1 MLMFGKTKDKSSNKI
16 ILWFK
21 KKKKKKKEAI
31 EIWDADVDNVEK
43 YYTKKFH
50 KYCVNSEFIL
60 MIKIKKNIKKKNNK
74 KKKKL
79 I

>member
-1 MLMFGKTKDKSSNKI
+1 MFGKTKDKSS
-16 ILWFK
+16 K
-21 KKKKKKKEAI
+21 KRIWWCKKKKKKEAI
-31 EIWDADVDNVEK
+31 EIWDADVDNIEK

-74 KKKKL
+74 KKKN
-79 I
+79 

>member
-1 MLMFGKTKDKSSNKI
+1 MFGKTKDKRI
-16 ILWFK
+16 WWC
-21 KKKKKKKEAI
+21 KKKKKKESI

-50 KYCVNSEFIL
+50 KYCVNSQFIL
-60 MIKIKKNIKKKNNK
+60 MIKIKKKYKRKLI
-74 KKKKL
+74 KKKL

>member
-1 MLMFGKTKDKSSNKI
+1 MFGKTKDKSS
-16 ILWFK
+16 K
-21 KKKKKKKEAI
+21 KRIWWCKKKKKKESI

-50 KYCVNSEFIL
+50 KYCINSEFIL
-60 MIKIKKNIKKKNNK
+60 IIKIKKNIKKKK
-74 KKKKL
+74 RIKKL

>member
-1 MLMFGKTKDKSSNKI
+1 MVKQKTKVA
-16 ILWFK
+16 K
-21 KKKKKKKEAI
+21 KEFDGVKKRKKKESI

-50 KYCVNSEFIL
+50 KYCVNSQFIL
-60 MIKIKKNIKKKNNK
+60 MIKIKKKYKRKLI
-74 KKKKL
+74 KKKL

>member
-1 MLMFGKTKDKSSNKI
+1 MFGKTKDKSSKKRI
-16 ILWFK
+16 WWC

-50 KYCVNSEFIL
+50 KYCINSEFIL
-60 MIKIKKNIKKKNNK
+60 IIKIKKNIKKKK
-74 KKKKL
+74 RIKKL